1 MSDPD
6 RPAGR
11 NVLREGASEQD
22 LELAIV
28 GFAAL
33 WRGDRLRPTTL
44 LPDRGGVGEAATA
57 LAGRGRAEL
66 DDDGRL
72 VGIHGL
78 TLRAS
83 RHSFRVAGRT
93 HRTWCAFDAIGIPA
107 ALILDANAHTDC
119 PTCHRRLDV
128 RIERGE
134 PKANGAVLWLPTEAV
149 TNLLTEFCAAADL
162 YCCAAHVDEAID
174 TCQVEGTITNLGDAA
189 ALGRETWA
197 DIAHL
202 RPALTG
208 S

>member
-1 MSDPD
+1 MIDPK
-6 RPAGR
+6 PSGR
-11 NVLREGASEQD
+11 NVLGRGASELD
-22 LELAIV
+22 LDLAIA

-33 WRGDRLRPTTL
+33 WRGDRLRPTAL
-44 LPDRGGVGEAATA
+44 LPDRGGVGEAAAA

-83 RHSFRVAGRT
+83 RHSFNVGART

-107 ALILDANAHTDC
+107 ALTLDANTETDC

-128 RIERGE
+128 MIERGE
-134 PKANGAVLWLPTEAV
+134 PNANAAVLWLPTEAV
-149 TNLLTEFCAAADL
+149 TNLLTEFCAVADL
-162 YCCAAHVDEAID
+162 YCCASHLDEAID
-174 TCQVEGTITNLGDAA
+174 TCQVEGTITNLTDAA

-202 RPALTG
+202 RPVLTG
-208 S
+208 D

>member
-1 MSDPD
+1 MIDPE
-6 RPAGR
+6 PSGR
-11 NVLREGASEQD
+11 NVLSRGASELD
-22 LELAIV
+22 LKLSIV

-33 WRGDRLRPTTL
+33 WRGDRLPPTAL
-44 LPDRGGVGEAATA
+44 LPDRKGVGEAAAA

-83 RHSFRVAGRT
+83 RHSFEVGART
-93 HRTWCAFDAIGIPA
+93 HRTWCGFDAIGIPA
-107 ALILDANAHTDC
+107 ALTLDANAQTDC
-119 PTCHRRLDV
+119 PTCQRRLDV

-134 PKANGAVLWLPTEAV
+134 PIANGAVLWLPAEDVA
-149 TNLLTEFCAAADL
+149 NLLTEFCAVADL
-162 YCCAAHVDEAID
+162 YCCGSHLEEAID
-174 TCQVEGTITNLGDAA
+174 TGQVEGTIMDLDDAA

-208 S
+208 N